1 MCCACDR
8 SARATHAP
16 PPRHYMHIHQMDAWN
31 INRESWLCARS
42 MFRLLLSGW
51 ATRTVTPCSASANTG
66 TRWLRW
72 FAGTLTKKLFSLNS
86 SWGRRKVWHRS
97 LDFSVWCVSSMRQ
110 LWWHNESHSGVA
122 TIAHG
127 PIWIGFTCGTRISI
141 SSIGARQRNCIA
153 ASHLMDN

>member
-66 TRWLRW
+66 TRCIAMVCRHINQKTFLVKFLMGATESLTSLIRLFCLVCEFDASIVMAQRITFRRGNNCPWPHMNW
-72 FAGTLTKKLFSLNS
+72 FHVRHTHIYILHWRATKKLYCCFSFD
-86 SWGRRKVWHRS
+86 G
-97 LDFSVWCVSSMRQ
+97 
-110 LWWHNESHSGVA
+110 
-122 TIAHG
+122 
-127 PIWIGFTCGTRISI
+127 
-141 SSIGARQRNCIA
+141 
-153 ASHLMDN
+153 